1 MVNYNT
7 KTILTEMRMTVALS
21 KMQNGELMTG
31 FGQVIGGEEFK
42 LYSLSGTSFFSKT
55 SLRLRETF
63 IVEPSINTR

>member
-31 FGQVIGGEEFK
+31 FGQVIGEKNLSFIPCQVPVFSARP
-42 LYSLSGTSFFSKT
+42 LYGCGKHL
-55 SLRLRETF
+55 
-63 IVEPSINTR
+63 